1 MFAISESLAMKT
13 TSLIPIIIQAP
24 LSFSLSIL
32 FIAVFDK
39 IIFKTKLTKTVILQ
53 LILSI
58 ACSVLFAL

>member
-39 IIFKTKLTKTVILQ
+39 IIFKTLTISLRHYKNIFITTTMRE
-53 LILSI
+53 
-58 ACSVLFAL
+58 